1 MATTLAPAK
10 RAKLLSEARKAKRG
24 DLTRIANDYDVA
36 VSVVSL
42 ARKAVGLKP
51 LGPGRPKGLSKKM
64 EARRSLIVAAVKDGA
79 TAREVAKKFKVSRTR
94 IYQICQ
100 YGKTSK

>member
-1 MATTLAPAK
+1 MATALAPAK

-42 ARKAVGLKP
+42 ARKAAGLKP

-64 EARRSLIVAAVKDGA
+64 QARRVLILAAIKDGA
-79 TAREVAKKFKVSRTR
+79 SVGDVAKKFKVSRTR
-94 IYQICQ
+94 LYQIRN
-100 YGKTSK
+100 YGK